1 MAIVVVLFM
10 NIWLRD
16 IKTVGAFLTS
26 CDRFVSQF
34 YFVL

>member
-10 NIWLRD
+10 NILLQD

-26 CDRFVSQF
+26 CDRW
-34 YFVL
+34 